1 MPDWNLIMITTPVI
15 TDSLAAIVL
24 ALTPAQ
30 RWDAAR
36 SWFGTSIITDR
47 WFIIISL
54 ATLLT
59 LIVLFLVVSLQRMIQ
74 ERKAAEQLFAE
85 YANKRGLS
93 ERERQILLDIA
104 GKAGLKRSEAIF
116 TMGRAFDRGAA
127 KIIEEKLAQQKAEET
142 AAKDNLRI
150 LRQQIGLSFLRE
162 KLGFQ
167 KRRPASIGSPTKP
180 KRLTSRQI
188 PVGKKLHITR
198 RKTPG
203 AGSIESTV
211 IKNDNM
217 ELMVRLAMP
226 VVSSLGE
233 LWCVR
238 YYFGASVWEFDA
250 SVVSYSGDILVLN
263 HSDNIRFINR
273 RRFLRVP
280 VKKPAFIA
288 RFPFAKT
295 VGGSSDVGKEG
306 SDAKQGSADAS
317 VGTWGPPE
325 FVPAVVTELAGP
337 GLRIEAP
344 LEIKV
349 GERVLVVLRLDEENG
364 STGSPSRVKSR
375 EGEDSD
381 LQKTGK
387 AATSAVR
394 RPQAEKIVEDI
405 GEVRHTKAI
414 QNGLS
419 IAVELTGL
427 SDSDVNELIRATNA
441 ASVKAGAL
449 SQKGQ
454 DIPPLPSA
462 EGRKGGS
469 KQGAEGGAP
478 KPAAVQGV

>member
-1 MPDWNLIMITTPVI
+1 MNPFGNLIMITAPVI
-15 TDSLAAIVL
+15 TDSLAAIVP

-127 KIIEEKLAQQKAEET
+127 KIVEESLAQQKAEEA

-188 PVGKKLHITR
+188 PVGKKLHMTR

-211 IKNDNM
+211 IKNDDM

-226 VVSSLGE
+226 VESSLGE
-233 LWCVR
+233 LWRAR

-250 SVVSYSGDILVLN
+250 SVVSCGGGILVLN
-263 HSDNIRFINR
+263 HSGDIRFINR

-295 VGGSSDVGKEG
+295 VGGSSDVSEEP
-306 SDAKQGSADAS
+306 SDAKQGSAPMLAS
-317 VGTWGPPE
+317 QEAMGVGAWGPPE

-344 LEIKV
+344 LEVKV
-349 GERVLVVLRLDEENG
+349 GERVLVVLRLDEEKG
-364 STGSPSRVKSR
+364 Q
-375 EGEDSD
+375 DSD

-387 AATSAVR
+387 APTSR
-394 RPQAEKIVEDI
+394 IVEDI

-441 ASVKAGAL
+441 ALVKAGAE
-449 SQKGQ
+449 GQ

-462 EGRKGGS
+462 EGRKGGN
-469 KQGAEGGAP
+469 KQGTEGGAP
-478 KPAAVQGV
+478 EPAAVQGV

>member
-1 MPDWNLIMITTPVI
+1 MITTPVI
-15 TDSLAAIVL
+15 TDSLAAIVP

-47 WFIIISL
+47 WFILISL

-59 LIVLFLVVSLQRMIQ
+59 LLVLFLVVSLQRKIQ
-74 ERKAAEQLFAE
+74 ERKATEQLFVE
-85 YANKRGLS
+85 YANRRGLS
-93 ERERQILLDIA
+93 EHERQILLDIA
-104 GKAGLKRSEAIF
+104 VKAGLKRNEAIF
-116 TMGRAFDRGAA
+116 TMGNAFESGAA
-127 KIIEEKLAQQKAEET
+127 KIIEERLTQQKAEEA

-150 LRQQIGLSFLRE
+150 LRQQIGLSSLRE

-180 KRLTSRQI
+180 KKSTSRQI
-188 PVGKKLHITR
+188 GVGKKLHMTR
-198 RKTPG
+198 RKTPD

-211 IKNDNM
+211 IKNDDT
-217 ELMVRLAMP
+217 ELMVKLGMP

-233 LWCVR
+233 LWRVR

-250 SVVSYSGDILVLN
+250 SVLSYSGDILVLN

-288 RFPFAKT
+288 HFPFAKT
-295 VGGSSDVGKEG
+295 VGGSSDISKEG
-306 SDAKQGSADAS
+306 SDAKQGSAPMLAS
-317 VGTWGPPE
+317 QEAMGVSTWGPPE

-337 GLRIEAP
+337 GLRIEATM
-344 LEIKV
+344 EVKV
-349 GERVLVVLRLDEENG
+349 GDRVLVVLRLDEEKEQDA
-364 STGSPSRVKSR
+364 VLVR
-375 EGEDSD
+375 EG
-381 LQKTGK
+381 K
-387 AATSAVR
+387 APTS
-394 RPQAEKIVEDI
+394 KIVEDI
-405 GEVRHTKAI
+405 GEVRHTRAI

-419 IAVELTGL
+419 IAVELMGL
-427 SDSDVNELIRATNA
+427 SDSNVNELIRATNA
-441 ASVKAGAL
+441 ASVRAGAE
-449 SQKGQ
+449 GR

>member
-1 MPDWNLIMITTPVI
+1 MITAPVI
-15 TDSLAAIVL
+15 TDSLAAIIP

-54 ATLLT
+54 ATLLI
-59 LIVLFLVVSLQRMIQ
+59 LIVLFLVVSLQRTIQ
-74 ERKAAEQLFAE
+74 ERKAAEQLFVE
-85 YANKRGLS
+85 YADRRGLS
-93 ERERQILLDIA
+93 EHERQILLDIA
-104 GKAGLKRSEAIF
+104 GKAELKRSEAIF
-116 TMGRAFDRGAA
+116 TMGNAFDRGAA
-127 KIIEEKLAQQKAEET
+127 KIIEENLAQQKAEE
-142 AAKDNLRI
+142 AAARDNLRI
-150 LRQQIGLSFLRE
+150 LHQQIGLSSLRE

-167 KRRPASIGSPTKP
+167 KRRPASIGSPTKS
-180 KRLTSRQI
+180 KKVTSRQI
-188 PVGKKLHITR
+188 PVGKKLHMTR

-203 AGSIESTV
+203 ADSIESTV
-211 IKNDNM
+211 IKNDDT
-217 ELMVRLAMP
+217 ELMVKLGMP

-233 LWCVR
+233 LWRVR

-250 SVVSYSGDILVLN
+250 SVLSYSGDILVLN
-263 HSDNIRFINR
+263 HSDDIRFINR

-295 VGGSSDVGKEG
+295 VGRSSDISEEA
-306 SDAKQGSADAS
+306 SETKQGSAPMLAS
-317 VGTWGPPE
+317 QEAMGVGTWGPPE

-344 LEIKV
+344 LEVKV
-349 GERVLVVLRLDEENG
+349 GDRVLVVLRLDEE
-364 STGSPSRVKSR
+364 KDQ
-375 EGEDSD
+375 DSD

-387 AATSAVR
+387 APTSAVR

-405 GEVRHTKAI
+405 GEVRHTRAI

-441 ASVKAGAL
+441 ASVRAGAL

-454 DIPPLPSA
+454 DIPAPA
-462 EGRKGGS
+462 GN
-469 KQGAEGGAP
+469 KQGAGGVAAE
-478 KPAAVQGV
+478 PAAVQGV

>member
-1 MPDWNLIMITTPVI
+1 MITTPLI
-15 TDSLAAIVL
+15 TDSLAAIIP

-36 SWFGTSIITDR
+36 SWFGTGIITDR
-47 WFIIISL
+47 WFILISL

-59 LIVLFLVVSLQRMIQ
+59 LLVLFLVVSLQRKIQ
-74 ERKAAEQLFAE
+74 ERKAAEQLFVE
-85 YANKRGLS
+85 YANRRGLS
-93 ERERQILLDIA
+93 EHERQILLDIA
-104 GKAGLKRSEAIF
+104 VKAGLKRSEAIF
-116 TMGRAFDRGAA
+116 TMGSAFESGAA
-127 KIIEEKLAQQKAEET
+127 KIIEERLTQQKAEEA

-150 LRQQIGLSFLRE
+150 LRQQVGLSSLRE

-180 KRLTSRQI
+180 KKSTSRQI
-188 PVGKKLHITR
+188 GVGKKLHMTR
-198 RKTPG
+198 RKTPD

-211 IKNDNM
+211 IKNDDT
-217 ELMVRLAMP
+217 ELMVKLGVP

-233 LWCVR
+233 LWRVR

-250 SVVSYSGDILVLN
+250 SVLSYSGDILVLN

-288 RFPFAKT
+288 HFPFAKT
-295 VGGSSDVGKEG
+295 FDGSSDISKEG
-306 SDAKQGSADAS
+306 SEAVLGTLEGEQAPASNNQEAS

-337 GLRIEAP
+337 GLRIEAT
-344 LEIKV
+344 LEVKV
-349 GERVLVVLRLDEENG
+349 GDRVLVVLRLDEEKEQDA
-364 STGSPSRVKSR
+364 VLVR
-375 EGEDSD
+375 EG
-381 LQKTGK
+381 K
-387 AATSAVR
+387 APTSAVR

-405 GEVRHTKAI
+405 GEVRHTRAI

-441 ASVKAGAL
+441 ASVRAGA
-449 SQKGQ
+449 KGQ
-454 DIPPLPSA
+454 DMPPLPSA

-469 KQGAEGGAP
+469 KQGAEGVAAE
-478 KPAAVQGV
+478 PAAVQGV

>member
-1 MPDWNLIMITTPVI
+1 MITTPVI
-15 TDSLAAIVL
+15 TDSLAAIIP

-104 GKAGLKRSEAIF
+104 GKAGLKRNEAIF

-127 KIIEEKLAQQKAEET
+127 KIIEEKLAQQKAEEA

-288 RFPFAKT
+288 RFPFTKA
-295 VGGSSDVGKEG
+295 VGGSRDISKEG
-306 SDAKQGSADAS
+306 SEAKQAPAGNNQGAS

-344 LEIKV
+344 LEVKV
-349 GERVLVVLRLDEENG
+349 GEKVLVVLRLDEE
-364 STGSPSRVKSR
+364 KDR
-375 EGEDSD
+375 EG
-381 LQKTGK
+381 T
-387 AATSAVR
+387 AATSR
-394 RPQAEKIVEDI
+394 IVEDI

-441 ASVKAGAL
+441 ASVKAGAE
-449 SQKGQ
+449 GQ
-454 DIPPLPSA
+454 DIPTLPSA
-462 EGRKGGS
+462 EGRKGGN
-469 KQGAEGGAP
+469 KQVAEGSAA

>member
-1 MPDWNLIMITTPVI
+1 MITTPVI
-15 TDSLAAIVL
+15 TDSLAAIVP

-47 WFIIISL
+47 WFILISL
-54 ATLLT
+54 ATLVT
-59 LIVLFLVVSLQRMIQ
+59 LLVLFLVVSLQRKIQ
-74 ERKAAEQLFAE
+74 ERKATEQLFVE
-85 YANKRGLS
+85 YANRRGLS
-93 ERERQILLDIA
+93 EHERQILLDIA
-104 GKAGLKRSEAIF
+104 VKAELKRSEAIF
-116 TMGRAFDRGAA
+116 TMGNAFESGAA
-127 KIIEEKLAQQKAEET
+127 KIIEERLTQQKAEEA

-150 LRQQIGLSFLRE
+150 LHQQIGLSSLRE

-180 KRLTSRQI
+180 KKSTSRQI
-188 PVGKKLHITR
+188 GVGKKLHMTR
-198 RKTPG
+198 RKTPD

-211 IKNDNM
+211 IKNDDT
-217 ELMVRLAMP
+217 ELMVKLGMP

-233 LWCVR
+233 LWRVR

-250 SVVSYSGDILVLN
+250 SVLSYSGDILVLN

-288 RFPFAKT
+288 HFPFAKT
-295 VGGSSDVGKEG
+295 VGGSSDISKEG
-306 SDAKQGSADAS
+306 SDAKQGSAPMLAS
-317 VGTWGPPE
+317 QEAMGVSTWGPPE

-344 LEIKV
+344 MEVKV
-349 GERVLVVLRLDEENG
+349 GDRVLVVLRLDEEKEQDA
-364 STGSPSRVKSR
+364 VLVR
-375 EGEDSD
+375 EG
-381 LQKTGK
+381 K
-387 AATSAVR
+387 APTS
-394 RPQAEKIVEDI
+394 KIVEDI
-405 GEVRHTKAI
+405 GEVRHTRAI

-419 IAVELTGL
+419 IAVELMGL
-427 SDSDVNELIRATNA
+427 SDSNVNELIRATNA
-441 ASVKAGAL
+441 ASVRAGAE
-449 SQKGQ
+449 GR

-462 EGRKGGS
+462 EGRKGGN

-478 KPAAVQGV
+478 EPAAVQGV

>member
-1 MPDWNLIMITTPVI
+1 MITTPVI
-15 TDSLAAIVL
+15 TDSLAAIIP

-47 WFIIISL
+47 WFILISL

-59 LIVLFLVVSLQRMIQ
+59 LLVLFLVVSLQRKIQ
-74 ERKAAEQLFAE
+74 ERKAAEQLFVE
-85 YANKRGLS
+85 YANRRGLS
-93 ERERQILLDIA
+93 EHERQILLDIA
-104 GKAGLKRSEAIF
+104 VKAGLKRSEAIF
-116 TMGRAFDRGAA
+116 TMGSAFESGAA
-127 KIIEEKLAQQKAEET
+127 KIIEERLTQQKAEEA

-150 LRQQIGLSFLRE
+150 LRQQVGLSSLRE

-167 KRRPASIGSPTKP
+167 KRRLASIGSPTKP
-180 KRLTSRQI
+180 KKSTSRQI
-188 PVGKKLHITR
+188 GVGKKLHMTR
-198 RKTPG
+198 RKTPD

-211 IKNDNM
+211 IKNDDT
-217 ELMVRLAMP
+217 ELMVKLGMP

-233 LWCVR
+233 LWRVR

-250 SVVSYSGDILVLN
+250 SVLSYSGDILVLN

-288 RFPFAKT
+288 HFPFAKT
-295 VGGSSDVGKEG
+295 VGGSSDISKEG

-317 VGTWGPPE
+317 VSTWGPPE
-325 FVPAVVTELAGP
+325 FVPAVITELAGP

-344 LEIKV
+344 MEVKV
-349 GERVLVVLRLDEENG
+349 GDRVLVVLRLDEEKEQDA
-364 STGSPSRVKSR
+364 VLVR
-375 EGEDSD
+375 EG
-381 LQKTGK
+381 K
-387 AATSAVR
+387 APTSAVR

-405 GEVRHTKAI
+405 GEVRHTRAI

-441 ASVKAGAL
+441 ASVRAGA
-449 SQKGQ
+449 KGQ

-469 KQGAEGGAP
+469 KQGAEGVAAE
-478 KPAAVQGV
+478 PAAVQGV

>member
-1 MPDWNLIMITTPVI
+1 VSISLIGVGLENVNPFGNLILIMITTPVI

-47 WFIIISL
+47 WFVLISL
-54 ATLLT
+54 TTLLT
-59 LIVLFLVVSLQRMIQ
+59 LIVLFLVVSLHRMIQ
-74 ERKAAEQLFAE
+74 ERKAAGRLFVE
-85 YANKRGLS
+85 YANRRGLS

-104 GKAGLKRSEAIF
+104 GRAGLKREEAIF
-116 TMGRAFDRGAA
+116 TMGNAFESGTA
-127 KIIEEKLAQQKAEET
+127 KIIEEGLSQQKAEQA

-150 LRQQIGLSFLRE
+150 LHRQAELSFLRE

-167 KRRPASIGSPTKP
+167 KRRRTSIGSPTKP
-180 KRLTSRQI
+180 EKSASRQI
-188 PVGKKLHITR
+188 PVGKKLHMTR
-198 RKTPG
+198 RKTRD

-211 IKNDNM
+211 EQNDDVG
-217 ELMVRLAMP
+217 LMVKLP
-226 VVSSLGE
+226 VPVESTPGE
-233 LWCVR
+233 FWRVR
-238 YYFGASVWEFDA
+238 YYFGASVWEFDT
-250 SVVSYSGDILVLN
+250 SVVSCGGDIMVLN

-295 VGGSSDVGKEG
+295 PGGSSDTSEVGSEPE
-306 SDAKQGSADAS
+306 QGSANAS
-317 VGTWGPPE
+317 AGTWGLPE

-344 LEIKV
+344 LEVKV
-349 GERVLVVLRLDEENG
+349 GERVLVVLRLEEEKG
-364 STGSPSRVKSR
+364 QDPSLR
-375 EGEDSD
+375 E
-381 LQKTGK
+381 TGK
-387 AATSAVR
+387 APAS
-394 RPQAEKIVEDI
+394 KIVEDI
-405 GEVRHTKAI
+405 GEVRHTKAV

-441 ASVKAGAL
+441 ASVRAGA
-449 SQKGQ
+449 
-454 DIPPLPSA
+454 A
-462 EGRKGGS
+462 E
-469 KQGAEGGAP
+469 
-478 KPAAVQGV
+478 PAAVPGV

>member
-1 MPDWNLIMITTPVI
+1 MITTPVI
-15 TDSLAAIVL
+15 TDSLAAIVP

-47 WFIIISL
+47 WFILISL

-59 LIVLFLVVSLQRMIQ
+59 LLVLFLVVSLQRKIQ
-74 ERKAAEQLFAE
+74 ERKATEQLFVE
-85 YANKRGLS
+85 YANRRGLS
-93 ERERQILLDIA
+93 EHERQILLDIA
-104 GKAGLKRSEAIF
+104 VKAGLKRNEAIF
-116 TMGRAFDRGAA
+116 TMGNAFESGAA
-127 KIIEEKLAQQKAEET
+127 KIIEERLTQQKAEEA

-150 LRQQIGLSFLRE
+150 LRQQIGLSSLRE

-180 KRLTSRQI
+180 KKSTSRQI
-188 PVGKKLHITR
+188 GVGKKLHMTR
-198 RKTPG
+198 RKTPD

-211 IKNDNM
+211 IKNDDT
-217 ELMVRLAMP
+217 ELMVKLGMP

-233 LWCVR
+233 LWRVR

-250 SVVSYSGDILVLN
+250 SVLSYSGDILVLN

-288 RFPFAKT
+288 HFPFAKT
-295 VGGSSDVGKEG
+295 VGGSSDISKEG
-306 SDAKQGSADAS
+306 SDAKQGSAPMLAS
-317 VGTWGPPE
+317 QEAMGVSTWGPPE
-325 FVPAVVTELAGP
+325 FVPAIVTELAGP

-344 LEIKV
+344 MEVKV
-349 GERVLVVLRLDEENG
+349 GDRVLVVLRLDEEKEQDA
-364 STGSPSRVKSR
+364 VLVR
-375 EGEDSD
+375 EG
-381 LQKTGK
+381 K
-387 AATSAVR
+387 APTS
-394 RPQAEKIVEDI
+394 KIVEDI
-405 GEVRHTKAI
+405 GEVRHTRAI

-419 IAVELTGL
+419 IAVELMGL
-427 SDSDVNELIRATNA
+427 SDSNVNELIRATNA
-441 ASVKAGAL
+441 ASVRAGAE
-449 SQKGQ
+449 GR

>member
-1 MPDWNLIMITTPVI
+1 MITAPVI
-15 TDSLAAIVL
+15 TDSLAAIIP

-54 ATLLT
+54 ATLLI
-59 LIVLFLVVSLQRMIQ
+59 LIVLFLVVSLQRTIQ
-74 ERKAAEQLFAE
+74 ERKAAERLFVE
-85 YANKRGLS
+85 YADRRGLS
-93 ERERQILLDIA
+93 EHERQILLDIA
-104 GKAGLKRSEAIF
+104 GKAELKRSEAIF
-116 TMGRAFDRGAA
+116 TMGNAFDRGAA
-127 KIIEEKLAQQKAEET
+127 KIIEENLAQQKAEE
-142 AAKDNLRI
+142 AAARDNLRI
-150 LRQQIGLSFLRE
+150 LHQQIGLSSLRE

-167 KRRPASIGSPTKP
+167 KRRPASIGSPTKS
-180 KRLTSRQI
+180 KKVTSRQI
-188 PVGKKLHITR
+188 PVGKKLHMTR

-211 IKNDNM
+211 IKNDDT
-217 ELMVRLAMP
+217 ELMVKLGMP

-233 LWCVR
+233 LWRVR

-250 SVVSYSGDILVLN
+250 SVLSYSGDILVLN
-263 HSDNIRFINR
+263 HSDDIRFINR

-288 RFPFAKT
+288 HFPFAKT
-295 VGGSSDVGKEG
+295 FDGSSDISEED
-306 SDAKQGSADAS
+306 SEAKQDSADAS

-344 LEIKV
+344 LEVKV
-349 GERVLVVLRLDEENG
+349 GDRVLVVLRLDEE
-364 STGSPSRVKSR
+364 KDQ
-375 EGEDSD
+375 DSD

-387 AATSAVR
+387 APTSAVR

-405 GEVRHTKAI
+405 GEVRHTRAI

-441 ASVKAGAL
+441 ASVRAGAL

-454 DIPPLPSA
+454 DIPAPA
-462 EGRKGGS
+462 GN
-469 KQGAEGGAP
+469 KQGAEGVAAE
-478 KPAAVQGV
+478 PAAVQGV